1 MSTSTIPRIFNVLAR
16 RCSDGSDR
24 TQMRNMVSFK
34 EWLSKSINL
43 KKKKNKEKFDEPRGN
58 QTNGKIGHFHQQG
71 QATGGDSQVAQQ
83 TVHLFPMPDL

>member
-1 MSTSTIPRIFNVLAR
+1 MFAR

-58 QTNGKIGHFHQQG
+58 QTNGKIGYFHQQG

>member
-1 MSTSTIPRIFNVLAR
+1 MSTSTTLKTSNVHAQI
-16 RCSDGSDR
+16 CSDGSDR

-58 QTNGKIGHFHQQG
+58 QTNGKIGNFHQQG